1 MLVWRRGLSVLC
13 IIAAALLLAATVVFV
28 FDEEAAHVIFD
39 YAADPGVIF
48 VLALVVLVNVVD
60 SVRIR
65 SRGGARLSQ
74 LPRDVITALVAMV
87 DIRYL
92 LQYMAKMD
100 PDRDPV
106 FALWDYLISITLVV
120 LVFEAVSMWRAAG
133 REERA

>member
-1 MLVWRRGLSVLC
+1 MISWRRGLAVLC
-13 IIAAALLLAATVVFV
+13 IIAAALLLATSVVYV
-28 FDEEAAHVIFD
+28 FDEDAAHIIYD

-60 SVRIR
+60 SLRIR
-65 SRGGARLSQ
+65 SRGGAHLSQ

-106 FALWDYLISITLVV
+106 FALWDYLISIAMVV
-120 LVFEAVSMWRAAG
+120 LAFEAISLWRAADREG
-133 REERA
+133 RE

>member
-1 MLVWRRGLSVLC
+1 MISWRKGLAALC
-13 IIAAALLLAATVVFV
+13 IIAAVLLLAATVVFV
-28 FDEEAAHVIFD
+28 FDEDAAHVIFD
-39 YAADPGVIF
+39 YAADPGVIL
-48 VLALVVLVNVVD
+48 VLALVVLVNAVD

-65 SRGGARLSQ
+65 SRGGAHLSQ

-106 FALWDYLISITLVV
+106 FALWDYLISITLVA
-120 LVFEAVSMWRAAG
+120 LIFEAISLWRAAG
-133 REERA
+133 REARA